1 MTGAPNQ
8 NRSMKRTAVAC
19 GALVFGMVGAAYAA
33 VPLYEL
39 FCKVTGF
46 GGTPRVAETHADRQL
61 DRTVNVRFDANVAPG
76 LNWAFSPE
84 QSSVDVKL
92 GETKT
97 VFYKLKNKSDREL
110 VGMATYNVQP
120 EQAGNAFAKLQCFC
134 FNEMVLKPGET
145 IDVPVVF
152 FVDPSLADN
161 KDIGSTISKITLSYT
176 FFPAKQKAQKP
187 VAGLN
192 GQEAPKL

>member
-1 MTGAPNQ
+1 MSASQ
-8 NRSMKRTAVAC
+8 DKNRSMRRTAIAC

-39 FCKVTGF
+39 FCKMTGF
-46 GGTPRVAETHADRQL
+46 GGTPRVAESQADRQL
-61 DRTVNVRFDANVAPG
+61 DRTIKVRFDANVAPG
-76 LNWAFSPE
+76 LDWYFAAE
-84 QSSVDVKL
+84 QGSVDVKL

-97 VFYKLKNKSDREL
+97 VFYKLKNRSDREL
-110 VGMATYNVQP
+110 AGMATYNVQP
-120 EQAGNAFAKLQCFC
+120 DLAGNSFAKLQCFC

-145 IDVPVVF
+145 VDVPVVF
-152 FVDPSLADN
+152 FVDPSLADQ
-161 KDIGSTISKITLSYT
+161 KDIGKTISAITLSYT

-192 GQEAPKL
+192 AQEQPKL